1 MRILTV
7 CLIILALNRAV
18 ACSEGFL
25 EMKKWTCVCQKENE
39 IECDWLTEAVNP
51 WTETDLTASYFSLS
65 HPNSHI
71 SSSTK
76 LVYSFFSSKMDED
89 ATVKEAE
96 EYNAAGNCAFK
107 DKEYEKAIRFY
118 TYVAVYYL
126 I

>member
-1 MRILTV
+1 M
-7 CLIILALNRAV
+7 
-18 ACSEGFL
+18 
-25 EMKKWTCVCQKENE
+25 
-39 IECDWLTEAVNP
+39 NP
-51 WTETDLTASYFSLS
+51 WTETDLTASNFSLS
-65 HPNSHI
+65 HPNTQI

-76 LVYSFFSSKMDED
+76 LVYSLFSSKMDED